1 MTSVL
6 RVLVVQH
13 GVVYQDCDASGRW
26 VTVKNTSECDFTD
39 SSPVRNGAGV
49 LFTSVTDVAEC
60 VEEKARG

>member
-1 MTSVL
+1 M
-6 RVLVVQH
+6 LVVQH

-39 SSPVRNGAGV
+39 SPVRNGAGV